1 MDDLRRARGES
12 LQFSGSIVFRRNLDS
27 VGVVSR
33 SRWAGVTAT
42 GGMSPPTAVRVLERE
57 CHAGRASKGWMWE
70 PQPVH
75 RTAPLVELVFP
86 ALNTAWAMEVM
97 CGVVASGLDVVM
109 STAAGRGTSW
119 AVDLV
124 KARRAGVL
132 LVGCPISAAERAAL
146 ARAGMPLVHVDPVD
160 AATPDLLSVAA
171 TNRAGGVTATKHL
184 LSLGHRRIG
193 FVGGPRDVL
202 CSRARL
208 DGYRSALDRAGIAF
222 DPALVRH
229 GDFTREGGCR
239 EAHELLRL
247 TNRPTAVF
255 AANDEQALGVIEAA
269 RFEGLSVPDDL
280 SVIGFD
286 DLPTAWRS
294 SPALS
299 TVRQPLAEMG
309 RQAGWMLVDLI
320 AGHPP
325 ATDHVELA
333 TELVVRSS
341 TVQPP
346 LPVT

>member
-1 MDDLRRARGES
+1 M
-12 LQFSGSIVFRRNLDS
+12 
-27 VGVVSR
+27 SR
-33 SRWAGVTAT
+33 SRWAGVTAA
-42 GGMSPPTAVRVLERE
+42 GGMSPPTAARVLERK
-57 CHAGRASKGWMWE
+57 CHVRRPPKSRTPELPTGR
-70 PQPVH
+70 

-97 CGVVASGLDVVM
+97 CGVVASGVDVVM
-109 STAAGRGTSW
+109 SAATTRGASW
-119 AVDLV
+119 AVDV
-124 KARRAGVL
+124 VNARRAGVL
-132 LVGCPISAAERAAL
+132 LVTCPISAAERTVL
-146 ARAGMPLVHVDPVD
+146 ARAGMPLVHIDPVD
-160 AATPDLLSVAA
+160 ATTPDLVSVAA
-171 TNRAGGVTATKHL
+171 TNRAGGVTATTHL

-208 DGYRSALDRAGIAF
+208 DGYRVALDRAGVAF

-229 GDFTREGGCR
+229 ADFTREGGCR

-247 TNRPTAVF
+247 ADRPTAVF

-269 RFEGLSVPDDL
+269 RFGGLSVPDDL

-309 RQAGWMLVDLI
+309 RLAGWMLADLI
-320 AGHPP
+320 AGRPP
-325 ATDHVELA
+325 EADRVELA

-341 TVQPP
+341 TMQPSR
-346 LPVT
+346 